1 MKIGPAEA
9 AGSKTGVRVRRG
21 SACALVLSAF
31 DLVLC
36 PGECLRPLSSVICR
50 PFQPVSFCSQP
61 SSPKPPTTPSPRSL
75 NPQLPNPQPPPVPQ
89 PVVFWPPFK
98 VQSWMLDVGCWMF
111 KVRCSRFKVQG
122 SRFDVGC
129 CVPASLRPCV
139 PFQPFSM
146 SAFQLFSI

>member
-61 SSPKPPTTPSPRSL
+61 STPKPLTTPGPAASGL
-75 NPQLPNPQPPPVPQ
+75 LAPVQGP
-89 PVVFWPPFK
+89 K
-98 VQSWMLDVGCWMF
+98 LDVGCWMLD
-111 KVRCSRFKVQG
+111 VQGSMFKVQG
-122 SRFDVGC
+122 SRFKVRC
-129 CVPASLRPCV
+129 WMLRPCVPASLRPI
-139 PFQPFSM
+139 
-146 SAFQLFSI
+146 SAFQHVSLSAFQHLEWFLTPTLDFRL